1 MPAPVVV
8 PWSPEGVACVGI
20 PVEMSSGLDYSSLEV
35 LWPETP
41 HTPHKLCYC
50 MCPPFEGDQH
60 LFSRCI
66 NTSSCDTHY
75 SLTVNSDS
83 VCFAGLQHE
92 LTSIPVYFTLLQPC
106 RGDRCIIRSLL
117 VQYSIIASKCIICS
131 QQRDASEETTSHF
144 NFISTSQVTTVQTR
158 KGTTKC
164 LSFSCRILYS
174 YLL

>member
-1 MPAPVVV
+1 MRQGPAVLRIQPPDITQWTAMVRYVTASQWGGVNWDCCHYHTVPAPVVV
-8 PWSPEGVACVGI
+8 SWSPEGVACVGN

-41 HTPHKLCYC
+41 YTPHQLCY
-50 MCPPFEGDQH
+50 CPPFEGDQH

-75 SLTVNSDS
+75 SVTVNSDS

-106 RGDRCIIRSLL
+106 GGGRCIIRSLL
-117 VQYSIIASKCIICS
+117 AQYIIMS
-131 QQRDASEETTSHF
+131 
-144 NFISTSQVTTVQTR
+144 R
-158 KGTTKC
+158 K
-164 LSFSCRILYS
+164 Y
-174 YLL
+174 

>member
-8 PWSPEGVACVGI
+8 SWSPEGVACVGI

-35 LWPETP
+35 LWPETT
-41 HTPHKLCYC
+41 HTPHKLCY
-50 MCPPFEGDQH
+50 CPPFEGDQH

-75 SLTVNSDS
+75 SVTVNSDS

-106 RGDRCIIRSLL
+106 VGGRCIIRSLL
-117 VQYSIIASKCIICS
+117 AQYRIVLSLVNDNNDSSELCS
-131 QQRDASEETTSHF
+131 R
-144 NFISTSQVTTVQTR
+144 N
-158 KGTTKC
+158 
-164 LSFSCRILYS
+164 
-174 YLL
+174 

>member
-8 PWSPEGVACVGI
+8 SWSPEGVACVGI

-50 MCPPFEGDQH
+50 PPFEGDQH

-66 NTSSCDTHY
+66 NTSLCDTHY
-75 SLTVNSDS
+75 SVTVNSDS

-92 LTSIPVYFTLLQPC
+92 LTSIPVYFTLLQPSMEHK
-106 RGDRCIIRSLL
+106 CIIRSLL
-117 VQYSIIASKCIICS
+117 AQYIIVLGKYRETLT
-131 QQRDASEETTSHF
+131 QRT
-144 NFISTSQVTTVQTR
+144 
-158 KGTTKC
+158 
-164 LSFSCRILYS
+164 CRIKDDSQYRSLS
-174 YLL
+174 WV

>member
-1 MPAPVVV
+1 MNRDCCHYHTVPAPVVV
-8 PWSPEGVACVGI
+8 SWSPEGVACVGI

-50 MCPPFEGDQH
+50 PPFEGDQH

-75 SLTVNSDS
+75 SVTVNSDS

-106 RGDRCIIRSLL
+106 VGGRCIIRSLL
-117 VQYSIIASKCIICS
+117 AQYRIVLSLVNDNNDSSELCS
-131 QQRDASEETTSHF
+131 R
-144 NFISTSQVTTVQTR
+144 N
-158 KGTTKC
+158 
-164 LSFSCRILYS
+164 
-174 YLL
+174 

>member
-8 PWSPEGVACVGI
+8 SWSPEGVACVGI

-50 MCPPFEGDQH
+50 PPFEGDQH

-75 SLTVNSDS
+75 SVTVNSDS

-92 LTSIPVYFTLLQPC
+92 LTSIPVYFTLLQLC
-106 RGDRCIIRSLL
+106 LSGRCIIRSLL
-117 VQYSIIASKCIICS
+117 VRSVQHCS
-131 QQRDASEETTSHF
+131 R
-144 NFISTSQVTTVQTR
+144 QVTLMHACRGKFNHVSVEPQLSEPHYILMTIRNLAQTH
-158 KGTTKC
+158 
-164 LSFSCRILYS
+164 IYS
-174 YLL
+174 KF

>member
-8 PWSPEGVACVGI
+8 SWSPEGVACVGI

-50 MCPPFEGDQH
+50 PPFEGDQH

-75 SLTVNSDS
+75 SVTVNSDS

-92 LTSIPVYFTLLQPC
+92 LTSIPVYFTLLQTSEA
-106 RGDRCIIRSLL
+106 GTCIIRSLL
-117 VQYSIIASKCIICS
+117 AQYKASTGKLI
-131 QQRDASEETTSHF
+131 QRIKDASQYRVLSWLKCSLSYTFNLQRRVTS
-144 NFISTSQVTTVQTR
+144 
-158 KGTTKC
+158 
-164 LSFSCRILYS
+164 L
-174 YLL
+174 

>member
-8 PWSPEGVACVGI
+8 SWSPEGVACVAI
-20 PVEMSSGLDYSSLEV
+20 PVEMSSGRDYSSLEV

-41 HTPHKLCYC
+41 HTPHKLCY
-50 MCPPFEGDQH
+50 CPPFEGDQH

-75 SLTVNSDS
+75 SVTVNSDS

-106 RGDRCIIRSLL
+106 RASRCIIRSLL
-117 VQYSIIASKCIICS
+117 AQYSIVSSPITDNNSNNSGEFHLIIAA
-131 QQRDASEETTSHF
+131 QLTSF
-144 NFISTSQVTTVQTR
+144 V
-158 KGTTKC
+158 
-164 LSFSCRILYS
+164 LILKDYGDI
-174 YLL
+174 L